1 MSFIEILLLCHL
13 VWWETKLEALQTRL
27 IFQIILFLCNNSK
40 NYKQIRSFMQRY
52 ERVPPLNTSI
62 IRKKNVFW
70 TQISVWSVITR
81 KIDFQELTLRARTVF
96 KNFIKK
102 CRQFRCTGLLHSSK
116 TSTLT
121 RQKFGFF
128 YAEFSVEFN
137 GLILFF

>member
-1 MSFIEILLLCHL
+1 
-13 VWWETKLEALQTRL
+13 
-27 IFQIILFLCNNSK
+27 
-40 NYKQIRSFMQRY
+40 MQRY
-52 ERVPPLNTSI
+52 ERVSPLNTSI

-70 TQISVWSVITR
+70 TQISVLSVITR

-137 GLILFF
+137 ELILFFLKATGSGRKVTKTKVVQKNANRRRSETKG

>member
-1 MSFIEILLLCHL
+1 
-13 VWWETKLEALQTRL
+13 
-27 IFQIILFLCNNSK
+27 
-40 NYKQIRSFMQRY
+40 MQRY

-70 TQISVWSVITR
+70 TQISVLSVITR
-81 KIDFQELTLRARTVF
+81 KIDFQELTLRTRTVF

-137 GLILFF
+137 GLILFFLKATGSGRKVTKTKVVQKNANRRRSETKG

>member
-1 MSFIEILLLCHL
+1 
-13 VWWETKLEALQTRL
+13 
-27 IFQIILFLCNNSK
+27 
-40 NYKQIRSFMQRY
+40 MQRY

-70 TQISVWSVITR
+70 TQISVLSVITR
-81 KIDFQELTLRARTVF
+81 KIDFQELTLRTRTVF

-137 GLILFF
+137 ELILFFLKATGSGRKVTKTKVVQKNANRRRSETKG